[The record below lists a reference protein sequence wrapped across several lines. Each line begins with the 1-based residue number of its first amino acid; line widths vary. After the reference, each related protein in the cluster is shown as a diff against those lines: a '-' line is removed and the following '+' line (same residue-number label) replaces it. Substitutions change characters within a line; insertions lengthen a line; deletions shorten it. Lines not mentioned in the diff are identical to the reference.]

1 MSRSAGGVSKQV
13 LDIFQDA
20 NMLDIGKHDGHHT
33 KTEYREMA
41 RAEGITDRH
50 LIAQKTPITNSG
62 TWTKIRDIVQDL
74 GHYQRASGAANNAR
88 DNTRI
93 YRVKGRRR
101 RVRQLR

>member
-20 NMLDIGKHDGHHT
+20 GMLDIGRHDGHHT

-50 LIAQKTPITNSG
+50 LIAQRTPITNSG
-62 TWTKIRDIVQDL
+62 TWVKVRNIVA
-74 GHYQRASGAANNAR
+74 GIG
-88 DNTRI
+88 
-93 YRVKGRRR
+93 YR
-101 RVRQLR
+101 